1 MTFNQLRPNE
11 PAAGYYRITA
21 ERRFMYLQQD
31 PAHTLRTVWQ
41 TLPVTCLM
49 CAADTG
55 LTLFHERGAQDVVQ
69 ALCPA
74 GHLWPEPLVD
84 PGHFRTYAELHG
96 CVDTQPEA
104 LWIIDAGFGEEPPP
118 PIDYAADIAGAAKHV
133 AKHAKRKAKTRIRR
147 AVRTPIRKAKK
158 KALNLAFTP
167 VSAVLRGA
175 WNLQAGG
182 VSADPAK
189 TGKSAGTEGGRKR
202 KGEPELKIPSVAAYR
217 RAYGMPAPEKGP
229 ACLVCEDSGRITAP
243 GISIGCTECAGPAAA
258 AMAAAERKAERARTG
273 KTPSRRGRPGSG
285 REATGRSGG
294 RTPGAGQGVT
304 VDGDSNQPIRVN
316 SSAGSGGPL
325 AADQAADVR
334 DAVSSAASRTSSGVH
349 VAGTNNAP
357 VADVTRG
364 AAPDGSNP

>member
-1 MTFNQLRPNE
+1 MTFNPLRPNE

-41 TLPVTCLM
+41 TLPVTCPI

-55 LTLFHERGAQDVVQ
+55 LTLFCERGAQDVVQ
-69 ALCPA
+69 VLCPA

-84 PGHFRTYAELHG
+84 SGHFRTCAELHG
-96 CVDTQPEA
+96 YVDTQPEA

-118 PIDYAADIAGAAKHV
+118 PIDYAAEITAGAKYV
-133 AKHAKRKAKTRIRR
+133 AKYAERKAKTRIRR

-182 VSADPAK
+182 VPADPPK
-189 TGKSAGTEGGRKR
+189 TGKSAGTGSGRKR
-202 KGEPELKIPSVAAYR
+202 KGDPEPELRIPSVAKYR
-217 RAYGMPAPEKGP
+217 RAYGMPAPEEGP

-273 KTPSRRGRPGSG
+273 KTPPRRACPGTVG
-285 REATGRSGG
+285 TATGKSGG
-294 RTPGAGQGVT
+294 RTPVTGQGVT
-304 VDGDSNQPIRVN
+304 VDGDNNQPIRVN
-316 SSAGSGGPL
+316 SPAGGGGPL
-325 AADQAADVR
+325 TADQAAAVR
-334 DAVSSAASRTSSGVH
+334 HAVSSAATRNSGGVQ

-357 VADVTRG
+357 TTRVTRG
-364 AAPDGSNP
+364 GRT